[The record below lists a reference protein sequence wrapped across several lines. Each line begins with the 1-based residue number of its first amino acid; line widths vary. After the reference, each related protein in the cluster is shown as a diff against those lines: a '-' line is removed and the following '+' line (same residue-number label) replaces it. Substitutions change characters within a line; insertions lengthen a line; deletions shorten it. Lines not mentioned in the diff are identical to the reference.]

1 MINISEHKACLGCD
15 IIKAGLECDAS
26 RKISSMASDKG
37 IEAKFQYC
45 VFNRMAR
52 KLRLKVLREELGVE
66 ADIEY
71 RRKTS

>member
-1 MINISEHKACLGCD
+1 MNDHKACTGCD
-15 IIKAGLECDAS
+15 IINAGLECDAA

-37 IEAKFQYC
+37 VAAEFQYC

-52 KLRLKVLREELGVE
+52 KLRLKVLREELGIDN
-66 ADIEY
+66 DIEY